1 MNEIDTRKYL
11 HSQFKPN
18 ILNLTT
24 ISGWV
29 IVEKEGYY
37 TLFINESYFT
47 YSTLDPFLTPLG
59 YKKKSPHS
67 KQGYFP

>member
-59 YKKKSPHS
+59 
-67 KQGYFP
+67 